1 MHCFYRTLQF
11 GLFFMQVWRLQ
22 FCREIRKLQTVKQ
35 ETQKVSQT
43 CRVFAV
49 SCSHWGKLAS
59 TTCTV
64 GRWYDRTKYL
74 GMLDCKIQR
83 NLMSAWTQAQTLC
96 ESSASNMFFC
106 LLLGHLYAAWS
117 AWDFKV
123 ELSCTN
129 YSSDK
134 QLELFNV
141 KPHNSQLQASSIFFG
156 GLLIKWLKWM
166 RQNSWQM

>member
-1 MHCFYRTLQF
+1 MHCFTEHWNLAF
-11 GLFFMQVWRLQ
+11 SSCKVSRLQ

-49 SCSHWGKLAS
+49 SCSHWGKLAC

-64 GRWYDRTKYL
+64 GRWYDRTKYF
-74 GMLDCKIQR
+74 GMLNCKIQR
-83 NLMSAWTQAQTLC
+83 KLMSAWTQAQTFC
-96 ESSASNMFFC
+96 ESGSSNMFFC
-106 LLLGHLYAAWS
+106 PLLGHLYAAWS

-156 GLLIKWLKWM
+156 GLLIKWL
-166 RQNSWQM
+166 NA